1 MKLIKASTKRSF
13 GNAIFHVDVLYP
25 GKAIGSSDT
34 GLLTIGRIDHASF
47 RPPGIVPMHPHQ
59 DDEILS
65 YMRAGQ
71 QIHKDSTGKIEHL
84 TDSYLM
90 MMNAG
95 SGISHEEIA
104 EKDVEMLQIFMRPAE
119 NGLPP
124 QVHFHQFADV
134 YSVNQWRLLA
144 GNNEKAP
151 LQLRV
156 DTAIFDA
163 RLSQDHV
170 LHIPATD
177 ENAVHLLYCFNGS
190 IEAGDQTLEKGD
202 SLIFNQENIA
212 IKALTESDLVL
223 FQINESAHYSDTGMF
238 SGNQNRVIRR

>member
-1 MKLIKASTKRSF
+1 MKLIKAATKRSF
-13 GNAIFHVDVLYP
+13 GNAIFQVNVLYP
-25 GKAIGSSDT
+25 GTVMGTHDT

-71 QIHKDSTGKIEHL
+71 QIHKDSTGQIEHL

-90 MMNAG
+90 LMNAG

-124 QVHFHQFADV
+124 QVQFHQFADV
-134 YSVNQWRLLA
+134 YSINQWRLLA
-144 GNNEKAP
+144 SNDAKAP
-151 LQLRV
+151 LRLRV

-163 RLSQDHV
+163 RLNKDHMLTIPLRTRTWFTYCIV
-170 LHIPATD
+170 LTAALRLVVIIGWKR
-177 ENAVHLLYCFNGS
+177 E
-190 IEAGDQTLEKGD
+190 
-202 SLIFNQENIA
+202 IA
-212 IKALTESDLVL
+212 
-223 FQINESAHYSDTGMF
+223 
-238 SGNQNRVIRR
+238 

>member
-1 MKLIKASTKRSF
+1 MKLIKAATKRGF
-13 GNAIFHVDVLYP
+13 GNAIFQVYVLYP
-25 GKAIGSSDT
+25 GTVMGTYDT

-71 QIHKDSTGKIEHL
+71 QIHKDSTGQIEHL

-90 MMNAG
+90 LMNAG

-124 QVHFHQFADV
+124 QVQFHQFADV

-144 GNNEKAP
+144 GNDAKAP

-163 RLSQDHV
+163 RLNKDH
-170 LHIPATD
+170 LLTIPPTD
-177 ENAVHLLYCFNGS
+177 ENVVHLLYCFNGS
-190 IEAGDQTLEKGD
+190 IEVGDHRLEKGD
-202 SLIFNQENIA
+202 SLIF
-212 IKALTESDLVL
+212 ESGTYSH
-223 FQINESAHYSDTGMF
+223 QSAEGKRSGLISDQRKR
-238 SGNQNRVIRR
+238 SL